1 MSLTVFCLEYTVLAL
16 AFLWFKP
23 QRHPSLGSNWNGS
36 RGHCCQQPI
45 TSHHLEATNLHLSR
59 SEIRSSECPLTY
71 LLQNYQ
77 GQFQQCLSMALAEK
91 DCTVFNHSSGK
102 TSKALLC
109 VQYCIHA
116 CLMHPEKKWLKKVH
130 SPCAHKLDGNKFTC
144 HTTTYLTCFPPHK
157 SI

>member
-1 MSLTVFCLEYTVLAL
+1 
-16 AFLWFKP
+16 
-23 QRHPSLGSNWNGS
+23 
-36 RGHCCQQPI
+36 
-45 TSHHLEATNLHLSR
+45 
-59 SEIRSSECPLTY
+59 
-71 LLQNYQ
+71 
-77 GQFQQCLSMALAEK
+77 MALAEK

-157 SI
+157 SIWLLRGLSILFWCFLSPSVPLFPFSLCFSNVCKHKGIFWSFSVYFDIHRQLFGQS